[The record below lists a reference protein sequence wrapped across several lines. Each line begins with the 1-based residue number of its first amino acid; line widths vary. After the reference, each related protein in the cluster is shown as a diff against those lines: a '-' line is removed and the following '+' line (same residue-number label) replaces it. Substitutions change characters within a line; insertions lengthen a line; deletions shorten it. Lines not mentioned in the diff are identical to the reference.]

1 MHLVVICDLDENLRA
16 FVVQWRQFRNVM
28 AQTLLALAVTGC
40 ATLAGSENLTKDS
53 PVELKTA
60 VVAKRAEA
68 RWREL
73 IASNLAAAY
82 EYLSPGTRSTMT
94 YEQYKGKHR
103 VGFYRAAKVDAVT
116 CEAEVCVVKTML
128 TYDAKAIKG
137 IITPVT
143 EQWVI
148 DRGQA
153 WFVESP

>member
-1 MHLVVICDLDENLRA
+1 MPLDTNWDLNQNLRR
-16 FVVQWRQFRNVM
+16 FVVKWRQVCNVM
-28 AQTLLALAVTGC
+28 ARALLALAVAGC
-40 ATLAGSENLTKDS
+40 ATLAGSGNLTKNS
-53 PVELKTA
+53 PTEVKST
-60 VVAKRAEA
+60 VVAKRADA

-103 VGFYRAAKVDAVT
+103 VGFYRAAKIDTVT
-116 CEAEVCVVKTML
+116 CEAEVCVVKIIL

-148 DRGQA
+148 DGGQA
-153 WFVESP
+153 WLVESP